1 MTADVTINR
10 ARLAQLLR
18 KMINIYSPS
27 GKEGDLVD
35 FLEGWMKR
43 RGLPVMRQKV
53 DEDRDNLIIEP
64 DDTDPS
70 LVFVGHLDT
79 VEAFDLDRYSYERDG
94 DSVWGLG
101 SADMKGGCAAMIEA
115 FVSLWEQG
123 LDDLPVALALVV
135 GEEDTGDGA
144 RRLVREYQFSHAIV
158 GEPTGLAPCL
168 SHHGYLEIHLTTEG
182 TRMHASMAPHA
193 KRAVDGM
200 LHLLLAFTAHLEKQ
214 LPEVI
219 YNIRNLSS
227 SDVGF
232 ATADRC
238 DAYLDLHLP
247 PRSPLGELTQSF
259 EDMVRAEQERRGLP
273 RTTIQFLT
281 IDAGYELPARGGL
294 TETLRSI
301 YASRGREFAP
311 SSFRSHSDA
320 NQLWNAGIRPV
331 VLGPGDLSL
340 AHTSEEAVSFN
351 EVAEAAEIYATL
363 AAAMEPNSTI
373 STNA

>member
-1 MTADVTINR
+1 MVTEISINR

-27 GKEGDLVD
+27 GKEGDLVG

-53 DEDRDNLIIEP
+53 DEERDNLIIEP

-94 DSVWGLG
+94 DTVWGLG

-123 LDDLPVALALVV
+123 LDGLPVALALVV

-158 GEPTGLAPCL
+158 GEPTGLAPCF
-168 SHHGYLEIHLTTEG
+168 SHHGYLEVHLTTEG

-200 LHLLLAFTAHLEKQ
+200 LHLLLAFTAHLKKHH
-214 LPEVI
+214 PEVI

-238 DAYLDLHLP
+238 EAYLDLHLP

-259 EDMVRAEQERRGLP
+259 EDMVQKEQASRDLP
-273 RTTIQFLT
+273 RTSIKFLT
-281 IDAGYELPARGGL
+281 IDSGYELPARGGL

-301 YASRGREFAP
+301 YAARGREFAP
-311 SSFRSHSDA
+311 SSFHSHSDA

-351 EVAEAAEIYATL
+351 EVAEAAEIYASL
-363 AAAMEPNSTI
+363 AAAMDESSTI
-373 STNA
+373 STNT

>member
-1 MTADVTINR
+1 MAPPAIPEISINR

-18 KMINIYSPS
+18 KMVNIYSPS

-64 DDTDPS
+64 DDTDPT

-94 DSVWGLG
+94 DIISGLG
-101 SADMKGGCAAMIEA
+101 TADMKGGCAAMIEA

-123 LDDLPVALALVV
+123 QRDLPVALALVV

-144 RRLVREYQFSHAIV
+144 QRLVREYQFSNAIV
-158 GEPTGLAPCL
+158 GEPTGLQPCL
-168 SHHGYLEIHLTTEG
+168 AHHGYLEIHLVTEG
-182 TRMHASMAPHA
+182 TRMHASMAPRA

-200 LHLLLAFTAHLEKQ
+200 LHLLLAFIARIEEDH
-214 LPEVI
+214 PEVI

-227 SDVGF
+227 TDVGF

-238 DAYLDLHLP
+238 EAFLDLHLP
-247 PRSPLGELTQSF
+247 PRSPLGEITQSF
-259 EDMVRAEQERRGLP
+259 EDLVRREQEQRDLP
-273 RTTIQFLT
+273 NATIKFLT
-281 IDAGYELPARGGL
+281 IDAGYELPVRGGL
-294 TETLRSI
+294 AQTLRDL
-301 YASRGREFAP
+301 YQERGRVFEP
-311 SSFRSHSDA
+311 GSFRSHSDA

-331 VLGPGDLSL
+331 VLGPGDLSV
-340 AHTSEEAVSFN
+340 AHTSEESVSFQ
-351 EVAEAAEIYATL
+351 EVAAAAEIYANL
-363 AAAMEPNSTI
+363 AVRQT
-373 STNA
+373 

>member
-1 MTADVTINR
+1 MSNLEVPINR

-27 GKEGDLVD
+27 GKEGDLID

-64 DDTDPS
+64 DDTEPT

-94 DSVWGLG
+94 DTVWGLG
-101 SADMKGGCAAMIEA
+101 AADMKGGCAAMIEA

-123 LDDLPVALALVV
+123 HRDLPVALALVV

-168 SHHGYLEIHLTTEG
+168 SHHGYVEIQLVTEG
-182 TRMHASMAPHA
+182 TRMHASMAPRA

-200 LHLLLAFTAHLEKQ
+200 LHLLLAFASHLEVHH
-214 LPEVI
+214 PEVI

-238 DAYLDLHLP
+238 EAYLDLHLP
-247 PRSPLGELTQSF
+247 PRSPIGELTQSL
-259 EDMVRAEQERRGLP
+259 EDLVREEQERRELP
-273 RTTIQFLT
+273 KATLQLLT
-281 IDAGYELPARGGL
+281 IDAGYELPERSGL
-294 TETLRSI
+294 AQTLREL
-301 YASRGREFAP
+301 YKERGRSFDP
-311 SSFRSHSDA
+311 VSFRSHSDA

-340 AHTSEEAVSFN
+340 AHTSEEAVSFQ
-351 EVAEAAEIYATL
+351 EVAEAAEIYANL
-363 AAAMEPNSTI
+363 AVRPT
-373 STNA
+373 